1 MTRLFEDNVITELD
15 NAGGINAVT
24 LVFDVTSGDEAL
36 FPVLGAGDFYYVTF
50 SDFPLETVWEIF
62 RIETNPVGNTFTA
75 ISRGATNGP
84 AGNLVW
90 PKGTLISM
98 RVIASEYSVFAAG
111 GITLEDE
118 GTPVPNGPHT
128 VMDFVGAGVNVTDA
142 GSGEATIT
150 ILGGGG
156 GGGNFDDILTDGMS
170 VLVGAE
176 GNVLTL

>member
-1 MTRLFEDNVITELD
+1 MARLFKDNVLTELD
-15 NAGGINAVT
+15 DAGGIDDVT

-36 FPVLGAGDFYYVTF
+36 FPVLGAGDIYYVTF

-62 RIETNPVGNTFTA
+62 LIEDNPSGNTFTA
-75 ISRGATNGP
+75 ASRGAVNGP

-98 RVIASEYSVFAAG
+98 RVIASEYAAF
-111 GITLEDE
+111 
-118 GTPVPNGPHT
+118 GT
-128 VMDFVGAGVNVTDA
+128 
-142 GSGEATIT
+142 
-150 ILGGGG
+150 GGGG
-156 GGGNFDDILTDGMS
+156 AANFDDILTDGMS

>member
-1 MTRLFEDNVITELD
+1 MARLFKDNVITELD
-15 NAGGINAVT
+15 DAGGIDDVT

-62 RIETNPVGNTFTA
+62 LIDTNPVGNTFTA
-75 ISRGATNGP
+75 TSRGAVNGP

-90 PKGTLISM
+90 SKGTLISM
-98 RVIASEYSVFAAG
+98 RVIATEYADFA
-111 GITLEDE
+111 T
-118 GTPVPNGPHT
+118 
-128 VMDFVGAGVNVTDA
+128 
-142 GSGEATIT
+142 
-150 ILGGGG
+150 GGGG
-156 GGGNFDDILTDGMS
+156 GAANFDDILTDGMS

>member
-1 MTRLFEDNVITELD
+1 MARLFKDNVITELD
-15 NAGGINAVT
+15 DAGGIDAVT

-62 RIETNPVGNTFTA
+62 LIDANPIGNTFTA
-75 ISRGATNGP
+75 TSRGAVNGP
-84 AGNLVW
+84 MGNLVW

-98 RVIASEYSVFAAG
+98 RVLASEYADFA
-111 GITLEDE
+111 T
-118 GTPVPNGPHT
+118 
-128 VMDFVGAGVNVTDA
+128 
-142 GSGEATIT
+142 
-150 ILGGGG
+150 GGGG
-156 GGGNFDDILTDGMS
+156 GAANFDDILTDGMS

>member
-1 MTRLFEDNVITELD
+1 MTRLFKDNVLTELD
-15 NAGGINAVT
+15 DAGGIDDVT

-62 RIETNPVGNTFTA
+62 LIDVNPIGNTFTA
-75 ISRGATNGP
+75 TSRGAVNGP
-84 AGNLVW
+84 TGNLVW

-98 RVIASEYSVFAAG
+98 RVIASEYAAF
-111 GITLEDE
+111 
-118 GTPVPNGPHT
+118 GT
-128 VMDFVGAGVNVTDA
+128 
-142 GSGEATIT
+142 
-150 ILGGGG
+150 GGGG
-156 GGGNFDDILTDGMS
+156 AANFDDILTDGMS

>member
-1 MTRLFEDNVITELD
+1 MARLFKDNVLTELD
-15 NAGGINAVT
+15 DAGGIDDVT

-36 FPVLGAGDFYYVTF
+36 FPVISFGDFYYVTF

-62 RIETNPVGNTFTA
+62 RIEQNPSGNTFTA
-75 ISRGATNGP
+75 VSRGAVNGP

-98 RVIASEYSVFAAG
+98 RVIASEYESFA
-111 GITLEDE
+111 T
-118 GTPVPNGPHT
+118 
-128 VMDFVGAGVNVTDA
+128 
-142 GSGEATIT
+142 
-150 ILGGGG
+150 GGGG
-156 GGGNFDDILTDGMS
+156 GAANFDDILTDGES

>member
-1 MTRLFEDNVITELD
+1 MTRLFKDNVITELD
-15 NAGGINAVT
+15 IAINAVT
-24 LVFDVTSGDEAL
+24 LVFDVTPGDEAL

-62 RIETNPVGNTFTA
+62 RIDANPSGNTFTA
-75 ISRGATNGP
+75 TSRGATNGP
-84 AGNLVW
+84 MGNLVW
-90 PKGTLISM
+90 PGGTLISM
-98 RVIASEYSVFAAG
+98 RVLASEYAAFAVG

-128 VMDFVGAGVNVTDA
+128 VMNFLGAGVDATDA
-142 GSGEATIT
+142 GSGEANIT
-150 ILGGGG
+150 IPGGGG
-156 GGGNFDDILTDGMS
+156 GAADFDLILTDGMS

>member
-1 MTRLFEDNVITELD
+1 MGRIFTDNVITELD
-15 NAGGINAVT
+15 DIGGIDAVT

-62 RIETNPVGNTFTA
+62 RIDTNPSGNTFTA
-75 ISRGATNGP
+75 TSRGATNGP

-98 RVIASEYSVFAAG
+98 RVLASEYAAFA
-111 GITLEDE
+111 I
-118 GTPVPNGPHT
+118 
-128 VMDFVGAGVNVTDA
+128 
-142 GSGEATIT
+142 
-150 ILGGGG
+150 GGGG
-156 GGGNFDDILTDGMS
+156 AANFDDILTDGMS
-170 VLVGAE
+170 VLIGAE

>member
-1 MTRLFEDNVITELD
+1 MTRLFKDNVLTELD
-15 NAGGINAVT
+15 DAGGIDDVT

-36 FPVLGAGDFYYVTF
+36 FPVLGAGDIYYVTF

-62 RIETNPVGNTFTA
+62 LIEDNPSGNTFTA
-75 ISRGATNGP
+75 ASRGAVNGP

-98 RVIASEYSVFAAG
+98 RVIASEYAAF
-111 GITLEDE
+111 
-118 GTPVPNGPHT
+118 GT
-128 VMDFVGAGVNVTDA
+128 
-142 GSGEATIT
+142 
-150 ILGGGG
+150 GGGG
-156 GGGNFDDILTDGMS
+156 AANFDDILTDGMS